1 MNSVKL
7 LTHSSTFPQQFFL
20 FHNYSRFQK
29 FLGMR
34 ATYGWLS
41 GSKAGRHPWIVS
53 CWYRWHWSIYTSMY
67 NAACNACTCVQKTR
81 RCSRRC
87 DDCTFNG
94 MHFVYQ
100 TEKKFTK
107 HPFYHHEP
115 GQPVFSRMFP
125 FTSQYKLIPG
135 KDGDTL
141 KLGKQLLALQKVMA
155 TCYWVYH

>member
-1 MNSVKL
+1 
-7 LTHSSTFPQQFFL
+7 
-20 FHNYSRFQK
+20 
-29 FLGMR
+29 
-34 ATYGWLS
+34 
-41 GSKAGRHPWIVS
+41 
-53 CWYRWHWSIYTSMY
+53 
-67 NAACNACTCVQKTR
+67 
-81 RCSRRC
+81 
-87 DDCTFNG
+87 